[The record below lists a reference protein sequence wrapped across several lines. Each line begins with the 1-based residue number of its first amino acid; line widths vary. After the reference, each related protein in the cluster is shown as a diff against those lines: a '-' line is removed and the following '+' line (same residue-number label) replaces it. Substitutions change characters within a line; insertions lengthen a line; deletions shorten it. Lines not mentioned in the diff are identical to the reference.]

1 MNKPPTK
8 GEVVDIRTSY
18 LGMIKA
24 MEGGWGAM
32 TGALA
37 MTRDALENRIYE
49 RKGQGLLVETA
60 MMMQSFSR
68 TTLFAESVATASG
81 GTFVK
86 LPDDIECVN
95 EELGKKWRALYI
107 ELGILTSQFDEFIED
122 NKIDDREQALL
133 DASEATVHKK
143 LAELM
148 ALTRRVFRP
157 NGGAGSGSAQ

>member
-1 MNKPPTK
+1 M
-8 GEVVDIRTSY
+8 DIRSCY

-37 MTRDALENRIYE
+37 MSRDALENRIYE
-49 RKGQGLLVETA
+49 RKGQGLQVETA
-60 MMMQSFSR
+60 LIMQKFSR
-68 TTLFAESVATASG
+68 TTLFAEAVATASG

-86 LPDDIECVN
+86 LPQDIECAN
-95 EELGKKWRALYI
+95 EELGKKWRLLYV
-107 ELGILTSQFDEFIED
+107 EFGTLAHHFEEATAD
-122 NKIDDREQALL
+122 GVIDDREQALL
-133 DASEATVHKK
+133 EADEARAHRV

-157 NGGAGSGSAQ
+157 SVDGAGVAATR